1 MDDRVLAHPILAGTR
16 LDAMKPLL
24 ADVKSRVFAA
34 GETVSRP
41 DTSWPVMQLLL
52 EGRLCL
58 FELTRDGRR
67 IILDHL
73 DQGDVDGMIMAG
85 RRGHFAVAMERS
97 RVAAMGPALIANL
110 IHVDPQFAI
119 NLLRAA
125 GERLQRREEQL
136 ERLTLRDPAQRLAG
150 QLLALSDH
158 VTGADGLCSIPR
170 VSHEALSDMLGL
182 ARETVTLHLGKL
194 RRLGAV
200 RVEGDRFVLH
210 RELLTSINERQRDD
224 GARRASWF
232 PRVVPS

>member
-73 DQGDVDGMIMAG
+73 DQGDVDATS
-85 RRGHFAVAMERS
+85 RS
-97 RVAAMGPALIANL
+97 RWS
-110 IHVDPQFAI
+110 
-119 NLLRAA
+119 AA
-125 GERLQRREEQL
+125 GWRRWG
-136 ERLTLRDPAQRLAG
+136 RP
-150 QLLALSDH
+150 
-158 VTGADGLCSIPR
+158 
-170 VSHEALSDMLGL
+170 
-182 ARETVTLHLGKL
+182 
-194 RRLGAV
+194 
-200 RVEGDRFVLH
+200 
-210 RELLTSINERQRDD
+210 
-224 GARRASWF
+224 
-232 PRVVPS
+232 